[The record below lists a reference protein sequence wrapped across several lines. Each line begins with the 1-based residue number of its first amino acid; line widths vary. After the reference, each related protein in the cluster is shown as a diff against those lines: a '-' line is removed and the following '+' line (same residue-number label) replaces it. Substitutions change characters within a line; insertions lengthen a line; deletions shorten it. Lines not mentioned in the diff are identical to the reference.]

1 MNIIVAIDRNFGI
14 GKDNHLLISIP
25 EDLKYF
31 KEKTM
36 DKIVI
41 MGKNTFDSLPHKKPL
56 PNRTNI
62 VLTHQDIKIDGVI
75 VCHSIKDA
83 INYVKN
89 NLGYKKLNDIFFI
102 GGESVYKEALP
113 LCDTLYITEIDAE
126 FEADRFFPDIS
137 KDLSWREVKFENK
150 ISKNGI
156 LFSFSVYK
164 KYNYA

>member
-1 MNIIVAIDRNFGI
+1 MSFNKRCN
-14 GKDNHLLISIP
+14 KLCKKQSWLQ
-25 EDLKYF
+25 
-31 KEKTM
+31 
-36 DKIVI
+36 KIKWHI
-41 MGKNTFDSLPHKKPL
+41 
-56 PNRTNI
+56 
-62 VLTHQDIKIDGVI
+62 
-75 VCHSIKDA
+75 
-83 INYVKN
+83 
-89 NLGYKKLNDIFFI
+89 FI